1 MLSYDHYIFF
11 INIER
16 LKTLPIIS
24 VESNILDGWF
34 ILKDLVGHVFAL
46 VPALFLAGL
55 LGGRQEL
62 GHLLGLLVQGEA
74 VFVVRIKFKA
84 LSEKMVKVIKLYSS
98 LKLIFTKTK
107 TLNQNTKSEQKLHK
121 IHINMPMHCTLYF
134 FLKIN
139 F

>member
-1 MLSYDHYIFF
+1 M
-11 INIER
+11 
-16 LKTLPIIS
+16 
-24 VESNILDGWF
+24 ESNILDGWF

-84 LSEKMVKVIKLYSS
+84 LSEKNGKSDKI
-98 LKLIFTKTK
+98 IFFI
-107 TLNQNTKSEQKLHK
+107 E
-121 IHINMPMHCTLYF
+121 
-134 FLKIN
+134 IN
-139 F
+139 FHEN